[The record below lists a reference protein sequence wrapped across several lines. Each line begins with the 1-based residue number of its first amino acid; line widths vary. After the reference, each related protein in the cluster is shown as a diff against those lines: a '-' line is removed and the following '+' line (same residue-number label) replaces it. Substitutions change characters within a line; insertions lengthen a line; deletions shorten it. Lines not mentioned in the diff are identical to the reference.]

1 MKTSTKYFGEIEY
14 DADDII
20 EFPKGLFAFEEEKR
34 FLLLPFAGSE
44 GSLLCLQSEKTPE
57 LAFVVM
63 DPFSLHAAYEPALQ
77 QEDLAFLEA
86 EDVSTLCFYVLCVVK
101 NPVAAST
108 VNLKCPVVIN
118 GQNRRAVQVI
128 LEDGDYNMRHSLAEF
143 GRQVDGKC

>member
-1 MKTSTKYFGEIEY
+1 MKVLTKYFGEIEY
-14 DADDII
+14 EAEDVI
-20 EFPKGLFAFEEEKR
+20 EFPRGLFAFEGEKR

-63 DPFSLHAAYEPALQ
+63 DPFSLHTAYEPVLQ

-86 EDVSTLCFYVLCVVK
+86 EDVNALCFYVLCVVK

-108 VNLKCPVVIN
+108 VNLKCPVAIN
-118 GQNRRAVQVI
+118 MESHRAVQVI
-128 LEDGDYNMRHSLAEF
+128 LEDGDYNMRHSLEEF
-143 GRQVDGKC
+143 GRRVDGKC